1 MFEEWLS
8 VDEGLF
14 TPYYEDNEKDID
26 YESILENNKKID
38 LFSIEAIN
46 LLNKI
51 KKVIVS
57 ETNKTLDKEKTD
69 KIDNDFLKS
78 LREVLIVKNKK
89 IDTQYLINL
98 SFVYYAIYNDTLPV
112 YYDLMSKIK
121 YIRYFMLDEK
131 FYNCINKVVSFEN
144 CGIETLDQM
153 RICYKNNIDD
163 EFLNILNINPS
174 FHVSFVEKGSL
185 GTVGNSLAIENFYQ
199 NDFKKIYDL
208 IGPEAF
214 AKSESY
220 ALNLIA
226 FDCNKEYTKELI
238 SINPDIV
245 FDEECIFQEREL
257 LAENFDMNQIS
268 FFTKENKEVI
278 KVINNT
284 LLASEVKSYLFT
296 YYKQLIE
303 LDPEFI
309 MNDKINE
316 IDGIYLCL
324 NKNIEIPP
332 SIFIKLTEEEKNKM
346 IEFIKEIKISK
357 IPSVKTY
364 KFYAFVNKL
373 IKKYKEQKPKQLA
386 KKVKSEMM

>member
-51 KKVIVS
+51 KKIIVS

-98 SFVYYAIYNDTLPV
+98 SFVYYAIYNDTLQV

-144 CGIETLDQM
+144 CGIQTLDQM
-153 RICYKNNIDD
+153 SICYKNNIDD
-163 EFLNILNINPS
+163 EFLNILNINPD
-174 FHVSFVEKGSL
+174 FHVSFIFKRYEL
-185 GTVGNSLAIENFYQ
+185 EINSINMFYQ

-220 ALNLIA
+220 ALKSIA
-226 FDCNKEYTKELI
+226 LDDNKEYTKELI

-245 FDEECIFQEREL
+245 FDEECIFQERAL
-257 LAENFDMNQIS
+257 LTEIFDMNQIS

-278 KVINNT
+278 KVVNGT
-284 LLASEVKSYLFT
+284 LLGSEVKSYLFN